1 MLFYLIYE
9 VLLKK
14 FNISFPS
21 NLIEKCN
28 EKCNEKSNNENV
40 NIDVEKDEYKNHLY
54 TIYEENFYK
63 IV

>member
-28 EKCNEKSNNENV
+28 EKSNNENI
-40 NIDVEKDEYKNHLY
+40 NIEDDKKEYTNYLY
-54 TIYEENFYK
+54 TIHEENFYK